1 MDALGNPSPVSLGDQ
16 RFKAYSYLV
25 LATIFCAMTAFYLT
39 GLALAVAA
47 GTIFNSTNIAVIVA
61 SQMFCMTMTLFHFER
76 GYKAR
81 RKLLNLSSEL
91 PGLPA
96 INHRSQFA
104 IAYSYFTL
112 AIVSIVAVL
121 FHWYQLGTSIGS
133 GADYAWTNIATIV
146 ASNVVCLVLI
156 DFQFVRGFREK
167 PNTES

>member
-1 MDALGNPSPVSLGDQ
+1 MLGIHVNALGNPSPVSLGDQ

-39 GLALAVAA
+39 GLTLAVAD

-91 PGLPA
+91 PGPPA
-96 INHRSQFA
+96 INSYVNTLLHFPLADGTRQPLLRIPYSNPCSHDTLPRSM
-104 IAYSYFTL
+104 
-112 AIVSIVAVL
+112 
-121 FHWYQLGTSIGS
+121 
-133 GADYAWTNIATIV
+133 IATVQPI
-146 ASNVVCLVLI
+146 ASLNA
-156 DFQFVRGFREK
+156 D
-167 PNTES
+167 S